1 MTLRHLFWSINKP
14 LKHPLK
20 IIIIYIY
27 FIYIYIYSPCN
38 PNASPILLKFYQ
50 LIFTSITFHYCQNNK
65 DTYRQ
70 RLHNAYHHLA
80 NTSMF
85 TSGRHGIKKVM
96 TALPWWS
103 SGYAAL
109 HAPNAEARV
118 RTLVRELDHTSHK

>member
-1 MTLRHLFWSINKP
+1 MPRTFAMTLRHLFWSINKP

-27 FIYIYIYSPCN
+27 SPCN

-50 LIFTSITFHYCQNNK
+50 LIFTSVTFHYFQK
-65 DTYRQ
+65 HKGIYRQ
-70 RLHNAYHHLA
+70 RIHNAYHHLA
-80 NTSMF
+80 NTPMF

-96 TALPWWS
+96 MALPWWS

-109 HAPNAEARV
+109 HAPNAGAQV
-118 RTLVRELDHTSHK
+118 RTLVRERDPTSHR